1 MRTWHV
7 TELGDPPSVIRQV
20 EIPEPVP
27 AEDEALLE
35 VEATG
40 FGFPDYLM
48 AQGLYHDKPELPFAI
63 GGETSAR
70 VLRAPSGSGLR
81 EGQRVLALAGR
92 KGGTMLTARVAA
104 TLDRLLPVPGD
115 MPAEHVAVL
124 FAAYQTSYVGLV
136 RRGRLRA
143 GETVVV
149 HGATGGVGMAA
160 VQIAKALGARVIAV
174 VGGPQKAAVAHE
186 LGADVVIDHH
196 AEDFVAVIKE
206 LTGGRGVDVVYDPVG
221 GDVFDRS
228 RRIMAVEGR
237 LLIIGFAGGTIPSA
251 PANHVLLKNYDVVG
265 VRMRPFREDA
275 AYRRHVHDTLV
286 GMYQDGA
293 IRPLVTTYAFDDL
306 PEALRLIGERKV
318 LGRVVVRA
326 PEEPTA

>member
-1 MRTWHV
+1 MRAWHV
-7 TELGDPPSVIRQV
+7 MELGDPPSVIEQV
-20 EIPEPVP
+20 DIPEPTS
-27 AEDEALLE
+27 ADDEVLLE

-70 VLRAPSGSGLR
+70 VLAAPAGSELTA
-81 EGQRVLALAGR
+81 GQRVLALAGR
-92 KGGTMLTARVAA
+92 KGGTMLTSRIAA
-104 TLDRLLPVPGD
+104 TPDRLLPVPD
-115 MPAEHVAVL
+115 EMPPEHVAVL
-124 FAAYQTSYVGLV
+124 FAAYQTSYVALV
-136 RRGRLRA
+136 RRGRLQA

-174 VGGPQKAAVAHE
+174 VGGPQKAEAAHE
-186 LGADVVIDHH
+186 FGADVVIDHH
-196 AEDFVAVIKE
+196 EQDFVEVVKD

-221 GDVFDRS
+221 GEVFDKS

-237 LLIIGFAGGTIPSA
+237 LLIIGFAGGTIPAA

-265 VRMRPFREDA
+265 VRMRPFRDDH
-275 AYRRHVHDTLV
+275 AYRRHVHDELVKMYLAGQLKPRVTL
-286 GMYQDGA
+286 YD
-293 IRPLVTTYAFDDL
+293 FDDL
-306 PEALRLIGERKV
+306 PDALRLIGGRQV
-318 LGRVVVRA
+318 IGRVVVRA
-326 PEEPTA
+326 PA